1 MKMNLPN
8 KLTIARIILAPFSM
22 IFILYAVPNET
33 WARIFAASLFLLT
46 AVTDLIDG
54 KLARKFG
61 WITNFGKFMDPLA
74 DKFMVFGALIAMCT
88 SSMYEKFHAVLIWV
102 TVIVIFR
109 ELAVTSMRLLVVSA
123 DGTVVAA
130 NWLGKVKTVSQV
142 VCIATLMLEPLV
154 IPQSFAFY
162 DACLLSWIT
171 LAFMTLMT
179 VWSGLNYMK
188 AYAAYIDTTH

>member
-109 ELAVTSMRLLVVSA
+109 ELAVTSMRLICVS
-123 DGTVVAA
+123 AA

>member
-54 KLARKFG
+54 KLARRFG

-102 TVIVIFR
+102 TVVVIFR

-154 IPQSFAFY
+154 IPQTFPLY

-179 VWSGLNYMK
+179 VWSGINYMK